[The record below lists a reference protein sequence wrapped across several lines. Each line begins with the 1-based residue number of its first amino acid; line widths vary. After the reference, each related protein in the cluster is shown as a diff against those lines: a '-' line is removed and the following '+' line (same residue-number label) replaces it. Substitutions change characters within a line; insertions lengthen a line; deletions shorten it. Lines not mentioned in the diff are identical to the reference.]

1 MKRRLYF
8 RNAVG
13 AVTFF
18 PRALLFVFLREKFGE
33 RYMGWTTVAIPGFFL
48 AVVPLF
54 EWGMLYLAGRL
65 GAAASWQVWA
75 WSIYSYL
82 GWYVFTVLFIRRGLR
97 HYRESRPPAPN
108 TYNFSRY
115 SYFEGY
121 INPLFYKASRIK
133 IFGQTLCDK
142 EPTIRDIET
151 YLEPLV
157 GFLLATALILL
168 QQKIGQVLLICSWLY
183 CIRFVSAYDLGHHH
197 TLSIIDDMISSEEMQ
212 RSFGGGTAGQEDTF
226 LTEDDMQGY
235 FANLNKPRDK
245 VFSVLDR
252 TVF

>member
-1 MKRRLYF
+1 MKKTLYI

-115 SYFEGY
+115 SYFSGRVDER
-121 INPLFYKASRIK
+121 FWKANRIR

-142 EPTIRDIET
+142 EPTIRDVET
-151 YLEPLV
+151 YLEPLA
-157 GFLLATALILL
+157 GFLLATVLIIL
-168 QQKIGQVLLICSWLY
+168 QQKIGQVLLVCSWLY
-183 CIRFVSAYDLGHHH
+183 CIRFVSAYNLGHYH
-197 TLSIIDDMISSEEMQ
+197 TLDMIDEMIRSEDMQ
-212 RSFGGGTAGQEDTF
+212 SSFGGMPDGQEDRF
-226 LTEDDMQGY
+226 LTEDQMRDH
-235 FANLNKPRDK
+235 FASLNKPRDK

-252 TVF
+252 TDF